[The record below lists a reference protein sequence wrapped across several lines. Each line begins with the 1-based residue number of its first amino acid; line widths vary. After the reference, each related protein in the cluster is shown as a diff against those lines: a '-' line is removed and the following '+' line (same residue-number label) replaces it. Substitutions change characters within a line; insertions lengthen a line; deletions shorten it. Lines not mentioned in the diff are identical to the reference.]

1 MRVVDEMNATTC
13 GRTRLT
19 LHHVSFFFVFLG
31 INQCDQVRTDK
42 RETIILSM
50 YYDIEATITV
60 CRELTR

>member
-19 LHHVSFFFVFLG
+19 LHHVFFFVFLG